1 MSEKIIVFD
10 TTLRDGEQSA
20 GVCFSERDKVE
31 IARRLAAMRVDVIEA
46 GFPAASFAEADAV
59 AAVAREVRDSTICG
73 LARAL
78 PFDVDAAGEALRA
91 AARPR
96 IHVFVNSSDVHLAH
110 QLRKDREDVLA
121 IAGAAV
127 RRARHFT
134 DDVEFSPM
142 DATRADP
149 EFVAA
154 VVEVALAAG
163 ATTINIPDTVGC
175 VLPHRLEEMIRDLFR
190 RVPALVEAV
199 VSFHG
204 QDDLGL
210 ATANAIAAV
219 RAGARQVELAVNGLG
234 ERAGNTAFEEVVM
247 ALRVHGAELGV
258 HSDVDP
264 AGICALSRLVEE
276 RSGVAVPLNKAVV
289 GGNAFR
295 HASGIHQDGVIKWRE
310 NYEVLDPEV
319 IGHATGSQIVLG
331 KLSGRGGFA
340 ARVAALGVHTDVD
353 AKGICA
359 LSRCV
364 AERSGIPV
372 PPNKPIVGGNAF
384 RHASGIHQDGVIKWR
399 ESYEVLDPAAIGH
412 ERGTEI
418 VLGKLSGRA
427 GFDQRVRALGFD
439 LAGEVFDRAFERFQ
453 RLADGRREVLDDDLR
468 AICAGA

>member
-1 MSEKIIVFD
+1 MSEKISVFD
-10 TTLRDGEQSA
+10 TTLRDGEQAA
-20 GVCFSERDKVE
+20 GVCFSVRDKLE
-31 IARRLAAMRVDVIEA
+31 IAQRLAAMRVDVIEA
-46 GFPAASFAEADAV
+46 GFPAASSAEAEAV
-59 AAVAREVRDSTICG
+59 STVAREVKGAIICG
-73 LARAL
+73 LARAVA
-78 PFDVDAAGEALRA
+78 FDVDAAGEAIRGA
-91 AARPR
+91 ERGR

-110 QLRKDREDVLA
+110 QLARDRSDVLA
-121 IAGAAV
+121 MAEAAV
-127 RRARHFT
+127 CRARGFT

-149 EFVAA
+149 EFLAA

-175 VLPHRLEEMIRDLFR
+175 VLPHRLEEMIRDLYR
-190 RVPALVEAV
+190 RVPALEEAV

-247 ALRVHGAELGV
+247 ALRLHGGDLGV

-264 AGICALSRLVEE
+264 TGICPLSRLVEE

-319 IGHATGSQIVLG
+319 IGHATGTQIVLG
-331 KLSGRGGFA
+331 KLSGRSGFA
-340 ARVAALGVHTDVD
+340 ARVEALG
-353 AKGICA
+353 
-359 LSRCV
+359 
-364 AERSGIPV
+364 
-372 PPNKPIVGGNAF
+372 
-384 RHASGIHQDGVIKWR
+384 
-399 ESYEVLDPAAIGH
+399 IGLP
-412 ERGTEI
+412 GD
-418 VLGKLSGRA
+418 SFGRA
-427 GFDQRVRALGFD
+427 FDEFQRVAND
-439 LAGEVFDRAFERFQ
+439 L
-453 RLADGRREVLDDDLR
+453 REVVDEDLR
-468 AICAGA
+468 RICGVALECEGRPLEGTGRPRKAG